1 MKYNDFQ
8 SNFLIYTG
16 SMRTYVLDEM
26 EEIINKNREKYSDSI
41 IKENSELFRKDLED
55 ILIVYE
61 NRLQYLDGNPNLNNY
76 DKDLIKYGIKRSQ
89 FLVFLKTGIDRTE
102 LIPFD
107 YSCIYKYIDKI
118 SIPRKNNTFLGSIS
132 RFFSSVG
139 SYFNKKE
146 ETIKPELLNLT
157 SEMLLS
163 IDSDKEN
170 KLQPNQKKKRIKY
183 LFI

>member
-89 FLVFLKTGIDRTE
+89 FLVFLKT
-102 LIPFD
+102 
-107 YSCIYKYIDKI
+107 K
-118 SIPRKNNTFLGSIS
+118 
-132 RFFSSVG
+132 
-139 SYFNKKE
+139 
-146 ETIKPELLNLT
+146 
-157 SEMLLS
+157 
-163 IDSDKEN
+163 
-170 KLQPNQKKKRIKY
+170 
-183 LFI
+183 